1 MSDDATWPRT
11 LDDLRRE
18 PGRLVFTS
26 DLRRLGVAR
35 SYDGLKG
42 LPPPLKLPGRRLAW
56 EGRAILTAIG
66 AYGAPLAAE
75 QQHQSAA

>member
-1 MSDDATWPRT
+1 MPNIAVTDHAAWPRT

-18 PGRLVFTS
+18 PGRLLFTS

-35 SYDGLKG
+35 SYDGLRA

-56 EGRAILTAIG
+56 EARSI
-66 AYGAPLAAE
+66 LAALGAE
-75 QQHQSAA
+75 QKPAA